1 MNQEV
6 HTDEKSSTPAL
17 NGSHEG
23 KAGPISNARL
33 ASKFLRR
40 NKSRLSGKGYFYSNP
55 ATCEL
60 EKYSVFPSRLQSRI
74 LAAIYYSSEGYVTTE
89 TVLRETGI
97 AQSTWSE
104 EQTRLIEGG
113 LLEKKQTKVM
123 SSKVITRIM
132 QYKLTDKG
140 KLVAHNLTN
149 ISRIMAPG
157 QFLSKTPIQNG
168 ANDCT
173 TMTSSDVNDAILECI
188 EVGLESF
195 GMNLDK
201 LVMEEVEAA
210 GLSWKEVA
218 ASPDKLVFHLV
229 KLFGSAGALT
239 IEQMIA
245 ANVKT
250 RFDLRSISSNN
261 LSSIVRELKVS
272 AHRINLDRKL

>member
-1 MNQEV
+1 MKVVQ
-6 HTDEKSSTPAL
+6 SSYRILDLGANSTR
-17 NGSHEG
+17 
-23 KAGPISNARL
+23 KY
-33 ASKFLRR
+33 
-40 NKSRLSGKGYFYSNP
+40 SRLSGKGYFYNCLVSV
-55 ATCEL
+55 EL

-74 LAAIYYSSEGYVTTE
+74 LAAIYYANEDYVTTE
-89 TVLRETGI
+89 MVLRETGI

-104 EQTRLIEGG
+104 EQTRLIESG
-113 LLEKKQTKVM
+113 LLEKKQSKVM

-132 QYKLTDKG
+132 LYKLTDRG

-157 QFLSKTPIQNG
+157 QFLSRTSDQNE
-168 ANDCT
+168 ANDST
-173 TMTSSDVNDAILECI
+173 TMTSSDINDAVLECI

-201 LVMEEVEAA
+201 LVMEEVEKS

-218 ASPDKLVFHLV
+218 GSPDKLLFHLAN
-229 KLFGSAGALT
+229 LFGSAGALT

-245 ANVKT
+245 ANIKT
-250 RFDLRSISSNN
+250 RFDLRSISSDN

-272 AHRINLDRKL
+272 TDKISLDRKH